1 MDGDLPA
8 KLMKE
13 FGPEIARP
21 AAQIFRKISKSGKW
35 PQRWKTEQG
44 IPLKKVPDP
53 KSEEEV
59 RIISLTP
66 FLSKVYEKIVADWLL
81 KYISDKLD
89 RNQYGG
95 RRGTSTSHYLIDF
108 ITFILYNQD
117 LTESHAVLA
126 AMVDYQK
133 AFNRQD
139 HSTLLTILG
148 DMGVPGWLL
157 HIVMGF
163 LVERQLV
170 VTYKGERSGVKEM
183 PGGGPQG
190 TILGM
195 LLFIVLINSAGF
207 DEDER
212 TIGTRISKT
221 MHARKALSNMHLK
234 YVDDLTVVESLRLK
248 DVLDYKEESSL
259 VRPLN
264 YHERLEQALSPE
276 KSQVQNQLNILSEHA
291 KQNKMK
297 INHDKTKIMLF
308 NPGKKHDF
316 QPKIEMEGLKL
327 DVVDQMKLLGVV
339 ITSDLKWD
347 ENTDFITS
355 KAFRRLWLL
364 RRLKKLG
371 ASKKA
376 LLDIYTKNV
385 RSVLEYASVVWC
397 SSITRKNMAQIERVQ
412 KAVFAIILDKQY
424 VSYEEACSV
433 LNMEM
438 LSERRKKLARQFAIK
453 ASKHPIHKD
462 WFAQNDDVTITR
474 QTKLKFR
481 PPQGRTERFLSSA
494 IPYLTNLLNDQ

>member
-1 MDGDLPA
+1 ML
-8 KLMKE
+8 KV
-13 FGPEIARP
+13 F
-21 AAQIFRKISKSGKW
+21 QI
-35 PQRWKTEQG
+35 
-44 IPLKKVPDP
+44 
-53 KSEEEV
+53 
-59 RIISLTP
+59 
-66 FLSKVYEKIVADWLL
+66 
-81 KYISDKLD
+81 
-89 RNQYGG
+89 
-95 RRGTSTSHYLIDF
+95 
-108 ITFILYNQD
+108 ILYHQIC
-117 LTESHAVLA
+117 V
-126 AMVDYQK
+126 
-133 AFNRQD
+133 
-139 HSTLLTILG
+139 
-148 DMGVPGWLL
+148 
-157 HIVMGF
+157 
-163 LVERQLV
+163 
-170 VTYKGERSGVKEM
+170 
-183 PGGGPQG
+183 
-190 TILGM
+190 
-195 LLFIVLINSAGF
+195 
-207 DEDER
+207 R
-212 TIGTRISKT
+212 TK
-221 MHARKALSNMHLK
+221 LK
-234 YVDDLTVVESLRLK
+234 
-248 DVLDYKEESSL
+248 
-259 VRPLN
+259 
-264 YHERLEQALSPE
+264 Q
-276 KSQVQNQLNILSEHA
+276 
-291 KQNKMK
+291 
-297 INHDKTKIMLF
+297 
-308 NPGKKHDF
+308 
-316 QPKIEMEGLKL
+316 
-327 DVVDQMKLLGVV
+327 LLGVV